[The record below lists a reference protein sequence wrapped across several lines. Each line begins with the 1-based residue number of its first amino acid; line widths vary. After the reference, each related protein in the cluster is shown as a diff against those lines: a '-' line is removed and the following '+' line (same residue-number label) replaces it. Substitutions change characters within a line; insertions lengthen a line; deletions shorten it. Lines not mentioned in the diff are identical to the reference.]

1 MPSGATKSYFYVNIY
16 FLNFAKIVMN
26 TLVQAKKSSNL
37 QKLENKKK
45 IMTARKE
52 SKMNPAEKK
61 SQQDTADWNKNKHKN
76 INDSNGI
83 RNGNL
88 QVTTDTLNTLNIKF
102 KGSYTP
108 RCTLKKG

>member
-1 MPSGATKSYFYVNIY
+1 
-16 FLNFAKIVMN
+16 
-26 TLVQAKKSSNL
+26 
-37 QKLENKKK
+37 
-45 IMTARKE
+45 
-52 SKMNPAEKK
+52 MNPAEKK

-88 QVTTDTLNTLNIKF
+88 QAARTPLAHPKYKPQVF

-108 RCTLKKG
+108 RCILKKGG

>member
-1 MPSGATKSYFYVNIY
+1 
-16 FLNFAKIVMN
+16 MN
-26 TLVQAKKSSNL
+26 TLVQAKKNP
-37 QKLENKKK
+37 QIFKKLKNKK
-45 IMTARKE
+45 IMTASKE

-88 QVTTDTLNTLNIKF
+88 QVTR
-102 KGSYTP
+102 TP
-108 RCTLKKG
+108 

>member
-1 MPSGATKSYFYVNIY
+1 MT
-16 FLNFAKIVMN
+16 
-26 TLVQAKKSSNL
+26 AKKEL
-37 QKLENKKK
+37 
-45 IMTARKE
+45 
-52 SKMNPAEKK
+52 KMNPAEKK

-108 RCTLKKG
+108 RCTLKKGWNQFERSLNRSRPIRQIRYTLALQTYIIY

>member
-26 TLVQAKKSSNL
+26 TLVQAKKKSSNL
-37 QKLENKKK
+37 QKVKNKK
-45 IMTARKE
+45 IMTASKE

-88 QVTTDTLNTLNIKF
+88 QVTR
-102 KGSYTP
+102 TP
-108 RCTLKKG
+108 